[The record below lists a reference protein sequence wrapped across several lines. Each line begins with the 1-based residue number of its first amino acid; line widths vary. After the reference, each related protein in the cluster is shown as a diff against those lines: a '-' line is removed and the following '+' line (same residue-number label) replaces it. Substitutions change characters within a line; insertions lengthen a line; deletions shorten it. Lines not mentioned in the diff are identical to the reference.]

1 MNDAELIKG
10 TLTCV
15 CIGLQG
21 FNVVFLILTVIL
33 KKKIFRHDNT
43 FSFVMLCGL
52 LFNSFLMISYK
63 FLAGTPW
70 SIINFIG
77 LIINCIMIC
86 LFTFA
91 IAFSDKI
98 MLEDN

>member
-1 MNDAELIKG
+1 MNDYELMKG
-10 TLTCV
+10 TLACA

-21 FNVVFLILTVIL
+21 FNVVFLILTGIL

-43 FSFVMLCGL
+43 FSFVMLCSF
-52 LFNSFLMISYK
+52 LFNLFLLLSYK
-63 FLAGTPW
+63 FLSITPW
-70 SIINFIG
+70 SIMNFIG

-86 LFTFA
+86 MFTLA
-91 IAFSDKI
+91 IAFSDNI